1 MLDLA
6 TIGELVAQARKSAG
20 LTQTQLARQ
29 AQIGRSTLDA
39 LENGRLGELGFAKIA
54 RLLKSLG
61 LDLQLRE
68 ASTSRPTLEDLLA
81 EDTEQPLERSST

>member
-6 TIGELVAQARKSAG
+6 TIGERVAQTRKSAG

-81 EDTEQPLERSST
+81 EDAEQPLERSST